1 MISFGVRWPFLSAS
15 SPKHFILHRQIL
27 TCELKQFVIVQFNP
41 LSNWIP
47 KPYFW
52 YSWLIFHSKYLNYY
66 REMEVGQGDLSTFQ
80 IMFITQ
86 FMKDYFGS
94 NDTRLSKIQDNETRN
109 LIDKV
114 RIDLILCELMKW
126 VNTSSIDPTDHYLNA
141 VVLLMHH
148 SLSTCDFKED
158 K

>member
-1 MISFGVRWPFLSAS
+1 
-15 SPKHFILHRQIL
+15 
-27 TCELKQFVIVQFNP
+27 
-41 LSNWIP
+41 
-47 KPYFW
+47 
-52 YSWLIFHSKYLNYY
+52 
-66 REMEVGQGDLSTFQ
+66 
-80 IMFITQ
+80 
-86 FMKDYFGS
+86 MKDYFGS